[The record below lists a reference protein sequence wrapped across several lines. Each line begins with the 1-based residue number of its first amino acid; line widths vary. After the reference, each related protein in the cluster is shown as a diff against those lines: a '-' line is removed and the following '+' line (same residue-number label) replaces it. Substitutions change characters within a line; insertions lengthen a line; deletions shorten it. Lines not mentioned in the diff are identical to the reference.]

1 MKKIVAM
8 SIIATGMLFASD
20 IRLGVVQANTI
31 VGAAAATNG
40 SKIKQGE
47 VGVFGE
53 SNVRGLGGILPA
65 AVASVNSMGIL
76 VTADGNST
84 IEQGTV
90 TISDSDVIMN
100 KVEGNT
106 IAGFVTAKDG
116 SSISQ
121 GKWKIVDV
129 GDASVNSL
137 LQVNSIVLGAKATDN
152 SKIAQ
157 GSISIGSVDHAFVTA
172 TGLNTMLGGVLAAGG
187 AEVAQGNI
195 VICGNTH
202 LELCGTD

>member
-20 IRLGVVQANTI
+20 ISLGVVQANTI
-31 VGAAAATNG
+31 VGAASATNG
-40 SKIKQGE
+40 GKIKQGE

-53 SNVRGLGGILPA
+53 SNVNGLLGLPA
-65 AVASVNSMGIL
+65 AVASINSMGIL

-100 KVEGNT
+100 KLEGNT
-106 IAGFVTAKDG
+106 IAGFVTARDG

-129 GDASVNSL
+129 DDASVNSV

-157 GSISIGSVDHAFVTA
+157 GSIDIGSVDKAFVA
-172 TGLNTMLGGVLAAGG
+172 VSGLNTMLGGVLAAGG
-187 AEVAQGNI
+187 SEVGQGNI
-195 VICGNTH
+195 VICGNTQ

>member
-20 IRLGVVQANTI
+20 INLGVVQANTI

-40 SKIKQGE
+40 GTIKQGE
-47 VGVFGE
+47 VGVFGN
-53 SNVRGLGGILPA
+53 SNVGGVLPA
-65 AVASVNSMGIL
+65 AVASVNSMGVL
-76 VTADGNST
+76 VTADGDST
-84 IEQGTV
+84 IEQGTL
-90 TISDSDVIMN
+90 TISDSDVKMT
-100 KVEGNT
+100 KVEANT
-106 IAGFVTAKDG
+106 IVGGVTAQNG

-129 GDASVNSL
+129 ADATVRSIG
-137 LQVNSIVLGAKATDN
+137 QVNSIAIGAMATDN

-157 GSISIGSVDHAFVTA
+157 GSIAIGSVDKASVIVA
-172 TGLNTMLGGVLAAGG
+172 GLNTMIGGVLATGG
-187 AEVAQGNI
+187 SEVAQGNV

-202 LELCGTD
+202 LEKCGN